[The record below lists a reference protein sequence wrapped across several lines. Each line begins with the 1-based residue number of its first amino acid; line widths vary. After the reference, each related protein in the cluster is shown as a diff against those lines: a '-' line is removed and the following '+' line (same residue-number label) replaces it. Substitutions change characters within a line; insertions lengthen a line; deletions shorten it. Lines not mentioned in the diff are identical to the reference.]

1 MKKRDYSLVRDGK
14 YRRKAIMQRAWA
26 EMKWNSHLKW
36 FSFSKALKNAWAA
49 AREAMEEYQDSIKP
63 QEPVFHKKEGNVLK
77 AFFAGNHADYVN
89 RDSSWR

>member
-14 YRRKAIMQRAWA
+14 YNMRAIMQRSWA

-36 FSFSKALKNAWAA
+36 FSFSRALKNAWAA

-63 QEPVFHKKEGNVLK
+63 QEPVHHKEGNVLK
-77 AFFAGNHADYVN
+77 SFFLFGHSENVN
-89 RDSSWR
+89 YDSSWR

>member
-14 YRRKAIMQRAWA
+14 YNMKAIMQRAWA

-36 FSFSKALKNAWAA
+36 FSFSRALKNAWAA

-63 QEPVFHKKEGNVLK
+63 QEPVQHKEGNILK
-77 AFFAGNHADYVN
+77 AFFVGGHPDFTNY
-89 RDSSWR
+89 DSSWR